1 LAGKK
6 KIAASQ
12 NSLRTRAEKALS
24 RTDVTLPESGEKNQQ
39 KILHELQV
47 YRVELEMQNDEL
59 RRTQQQLEESRNRYT
74 DLYDYAPVGYFSLS
88 PKGEITML
96 NVTGA
101 QLLGYSR
108 SRLLGTMFAN
118 YVEEKSRDTFYFFKN
133 HVLNTTKS
141 QTCDLKLISHGEVT
155 FFAHLEGVQVEDAES
170 GRKTFRIAVLDITER
185 KIAQQRLQESEENLR
200 EAHELAGLASWTY
213 YFATKA
219 IVCSPELYKIL
230 GLRRQERLDGRN
242 VLRFIH
248 PEDFPLLQR
257 HVIELE
263 ADKNPLSL
271 EFRIVRKDGT
281 ARWVY
286 CRIKA
291 QADMDGK
298 VTRFSG
304 FIQDIT
310 EKKEALEL
318 HIEAERLAATAALSN
333 MITHEVR
340 NPLTSMMLSI
350 DLLKKQIEKKGMTD
364 IANYV
369 DVLDRNSRRIDKLI
383 TYLLYSSKNTPAEP
397 VAVQITALL
406 DNMLLEAGDR
416 IALAGATLYKQY
428 YSHCTL
434 TLDHDS
440 VKLAFLSIVIN
451 AVEALEQD
459 KGIITVTTESHRDKC
474 RITIRDNGKGISPE
488 HLEKIFEPFFT
499 TKSSGMGLGLT
510 NVKTI
515 IEMNSGEI
523 SVESEVGLGTSFIVE
538 FPLGE

>member
-1 LAGKK
+1 MAGKK